1 MLGIIGAMDIEVK
14 ELCSMLELKEV
25 TEIAGIKFNVGTLLG
40 KDTVIAKCSEGKVN
54 AAIAAQIMCLKYHTD
69 KIINTG
75 VAGGLLPEMDICDI
89 VVATASAQ
97 HDYNITPLGY
107 EKGKIPNIDTITFP
121 CNKEMTDTLYEI
133 ASKIEGIK
141 AYKGVVASGDQF
153 INSND
158 KMTEIRNT
166 FDAVCAEME
175 GGAIGQV
182 CHLNKTS
189 YCVLRAMSDKAD
201 NNSNIDFPT
210 FVEMACKN
218 TVTILKEYIKTL

>member
-1 MLGIIGAMDIEVK
+1 MLGIIGAMDVEVN
-14 ELCSMLELKEV
+14 ELCSCLEIKEV
-25 TEIAGIKFNVGTLLG
+25 TEIAEIKFNVGTIFG
-40 KDTVIAKCSEGKVN
+40 KDIVIAKCSEGKVN
-54 AAIAAQIMCLKYHTD
+54 AAVAAQIMCLKYHAD

-75 VAGGLLPEMDICDI
+75 VAGGLLPEMNICDI
-89 VVATASAQ
+89 VVATASVQ
-97 HDYNITPLGY
+97 HDYDITPLGY

-121 CNKEMTDTLYEI
+121 CEKTMTDTLYNI
-133 ASKIEGIK
+133 ASKIEGIT

-158 KMTEIRNT
+158 KMTDIKNT
-166 FDAVCAEME
+166 FGALCAEME

-189 YCVLRAMSDKAD
+189 YCILRAMSDKAD

-210 FVEMACKN
+210 FVETACKN